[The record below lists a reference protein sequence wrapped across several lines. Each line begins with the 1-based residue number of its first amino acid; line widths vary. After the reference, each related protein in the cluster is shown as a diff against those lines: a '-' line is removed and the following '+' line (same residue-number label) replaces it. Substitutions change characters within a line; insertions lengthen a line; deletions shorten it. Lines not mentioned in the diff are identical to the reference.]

1 MMENT
6 NDSVTPVLPVT
17 PATSVADSV
26 LPVTPGTSVVEAT
39 PLNVGSTTAK
49 NGYLE
54 EDWIISQFAGASA
67 PSPFESSFMSWYGL
81 PISNESA
88 THVYGHK
95 KCDFRY
101 GPLGFQWKRTKQGQ
115 FGQIARHEVNRMLK
129 AIPALE
135 PLCDLFHTMC
145 VFPLEGNRVVQ
156 PVIRPLL
163 TPEFVHQTK
172 LDEFITLLTTHKRTL
187 LEYALL
193 GTNPNMKPDL
203 FGITIYEQGKRHSI
217 QVWRTS
223 VLLDYLA
230 QYSVRIRASGTVV
243 EIGKAFTFQ
252 RKGGDSGATS
262 SNQLQFKLV
271 STKIPVELGFRY
283 VLRDTT

>member
-1 MMENT
+1 MLPMMENT
-6 NDSVTPVLPVT
+6 NDSVPPVPPVT
-17 PATSVADSV
+17 PA
-26 LPVTPGTSVVEAT
+26 TSVVEAT
-39 PLNVGSTTAK
+39 PLSIGATTAK

-54 EDWIISQFAGASA
+54 EDWIISQLSGAST
-67 PSPFESSFMSWYGL
+67 PSRFESAFMSWYGL
-81 PISNESA
+81 PISDESA

-101 GPLGFQWKRTKQGQ
+101 GDLGFQWKRTKQGQ
-115 FGQIARHEVNRMLK
+115 FGQIARHEVGRMLN

-135 PLCDLFHTMC
+135 PLRDLFNSMC
-145 VFPLEGNRVVQ
+145 VFPLEGDQVVR

-163 TPEFVHQTK
+163 TPEFVPQTK

-193 GTNPNMKPDL
+193 GTDPNMKPDL

-217 QVWRTS
+217 QVWRIS

-230 QYSVRIRASGTVV
+230 QYPVSIRRSGTVV
-243 EIGKAFTFQ
+243 EIGNAFTFQ

-262 SNQLQFKLV
+262 SNQIQFKLV
-271 STKIPVELGFRY
+271 STKIPSELGFRY
-283 VLRDTT
+283 LITDTKTKDVE